1 MMKRKTT
8 YSGKHVLR
16 EKSRNR
22 AILLIALVFLTFQSY
37 SFLSPKSN
45 SIGIIQQEFDALKSL
60 SEPFCK
66 QPATMGENDR
76 RVSTSVENEGS
87 RLHITVCN
95 GFANQRITLLSGIIL
110 ALEMK
115 RVFVLPD
122 LILDGTQ
129 NTGDNVD
136 ESSTGHVPFR

>member
-1 MMKRKTT
+1 MKRKAA
-8 YSGKHVLR
+8 YSSKYAR
-16 EKSRNR
+16 EKLRNR
-22 AILLIALVFLTFQSY
+22 AILLIALVFLAFQSY
-37 SFLSPKSN
+37 SLLSPKKL
-45 SIGIIQQEFDALKSL
+45 IGIQQNIDTLKSL

-66 QPATMGENDR
+66 QPVIGDNR
-76 RVSTSVENEGS
+76 RVSTSGENEGS

-115 RVFVLPD
+115 RIFVLPD
-122 LILDGTQ
+122 LVLDGTQ